1 MASCGGKQDTFSAWS
16 CSKSMHGWI
25 MLTWRLVM
33 LTVVCQAMGQGD
45 KAALIIIDVQEC
57 FLEEGS
63 QPVPDG
69 KEVIPV
75 INRIRS
81 VYEDAFSLVVL
92 SQDWH
97 CSDHVSFA
105 SQHPGH
111 RPYDVV
117 TLQYDSEGHLC
128 ASLSVPPSYP
138 YAHSCSQVHYNIS
151 QSLWPNHCI
160 MNVTAGPTSSAID
173 SRLTRKP
180 SDEIVWKGNN
190 CEVDSYSAFNSN
202 GGLRHT
208 RLHRLLQRHDITVVY
223 VVGLALD
230 YCVYYT
236 SLDAH
241 GLGYKTYTIVD
252 ATRGIAANT
261 TQEAVSDLKTK
272 GIHVIQSSSLAG
284 LLSVSGGPA
293 VHTQSHMEYLLHLLC
308 IIYVY
313 VS

>member
-1 MASCGGKQDTFSAWS
+1 MASCGKQDTIIAWS
-16 CSKSMHGWI
+16 CSKLLHGFSM
-25 MLTWRLVM
+25 MTWRLVM
-33 LTVVCQAMGQGD
+33 LSVLCQALGQDD
-45 KAALIIIDVQEC
+45 KAALIIIDVQDC
-57 FLEEGS
+57 FLESGTL
-63 QPVPDG
+63 PVPEG

-81 VYEDAFSLVVL
+81 AYEDAFSMVVL

-111 RPYDVV
+111 RPFDEV
-117 TLQYDSEGHLC
+117 TLQYDSKGHLC
-128 ASLSVPPSYP
+128 TSSSVPPSFP
-138 YAHSCSQVHYNIS
+138 YAHACSQVRYNIS
-151 QSLWPNHCI
+151 QSLWPDHCI
-160 MNVTAGPTSSAID
+160 MNVTSGPTSSAID

-180 SDEIVWKGNN
+180 NDEIILKGND

-208 RLHRLLQRHDITVVY
+208 RLHRLLQRNNISVVY

-241 GLGYKTYTIVD
+241 SLGYKTYTVAD
-252 ATRGIAANT
+252 ATRGIAVIS
-261 TQEAVSDLKTK
+261 TQEAVADLKTK
-272 GIHVIQSSSLAG
+272 GVHVIQSSSLAG
-284 LLSVSGGPA
+284 LLSVSGAPA
-293 VHTQSHMEYLLHLLC
+293 ASM
-308 IIYVY
+308 
-313 VS
+313 